1 MDEPESLHTIILSCV
16 TFGLLILS
24 AFISGSEV
32 AFFSL
37 TETDLNELSEN
48 KENKTNTLQ
57 QLLNKPKKLLAN
69 ILIANNAVNILIVLL
84 FANLGD
90 VFFKEINNTISLY
103 FFSISVRTFIEVG
116 VITFLILLFGEVL
129 PKVYANRNPKRFA
142 LLMAP
147 FISVISKL
155 FVLFSTPLI
164 QLSNVIEKQLS
175 KKKSNFSV
183 EDLSQALELTSE
195 EATTDEQKN
204 ILEGIVNFGNTET
217 VQIMIPRTDISALN
231 ISETFSSV
239 LIKIKAQGFSRT
251 PVYDESLDEIK
262 GVLYTK
268 DLLPY
273 LHKNNFDWQKLIRE
287 PFFVPEN
294 KKLDDLLIDFKEK
307 KNHLAIVV
315 DEYGG
320 TSGLVTLEDV
330 IEEIVGDISDE
341 FDEEDLPYSK
351 LDDKTYVFD
360 GKISLKD
367 FCKVLKLNEVD
378 FEKHQGESETLAGLI
393 LEVSGKFPR
402 KFEKINFM
410 NFQFTI
416 EAMDRKR
423 IRQVKVSLD

>member
-1 MDEPESLHTIILSCV
+1 MADPELLQTILYSCI
-16 TFGLLILS
+16 TLALLITS

-37 TETDLNELSEN
+37 TETDLDELEDKKGSTL
-48 KENKTNTLQ
+48 KT
-57 QLLNKPKKLLAN
+57 LLKKPQKLLAN

-84 FANLGD
+84 FDNLGK
-90 VFFKEINNTISLY
+90 VFFKNLNRSIDLFFFNLNIRQLVEIGL
-103 FFSISVRTFIEVG
+103 V
-116 VITFLILLFGEVL
+116 TFLILLFGEVL
-129 PKVYANRNPKRFA
+129 PKVYANRNAKKFA

-147 FISVISKL
+147 IINVLTKIFFL
-155 FVLFSTPLI
+155 FAEPLI
-164 QLSNVIEKQLS
+164 RISDILEKQLR

-183 EDLSQALELTSE
+183 EDLSHALELTSE

-217 VQIMIPRTDISALN
+217 VQIMTPRTDISALG
-231 ISETFSSV
+231 ITETFTSV

-251 PVYDESLDEIK
+251 PIFGESIDEIK

-273 LHKNNFDWQKLIRE
+273 LHKQNFDWQKLIRE
-287 PFFVPEN
+287 PFFIPEN

-330 IEEIVGDISDE
+330 IEEIVGDISNE

-351 LDDKTYVFD
+351 LDDNTYVFD
-360 GKISLKD
+360 GKINLKD
-367 FCKVLKLNEVD
+367 FCKVLKLEESD
-378 FEKHQGESETLAGLI
+378 FEKHQGESETLAGLL
-393 LEVSGKFPR
+393 LEISGKFPR
-402 KFEKINFM
+402 KFEKINFQD
-410 NFQFTI
+410 FQFTI
-416 EAMDRKR
+416 ESIDRKR
-423 IRQVKVSLD
+423 IRQVKVNLNV